1 MSVYTTVSRD
11 ELAPWLRQFT
21 VGELLDLQGIS
32 AGIENTNYFV
42 DTQHGR
48 YVLTLFEKLTASEL
62 PYYIDLMAH
71 LAEHGIPCPGPVA
84 SLDGKRLLQLNG
96 KPACLATRLNGKS
109 VLETTV
115 NHCAQIGEM
124 LASIHLAGKSY
135 PASMDNPR
143 GPKWWKETAPDVLS
157 HMDDADALMLK
168 EELRYQALFRFQD
181 LPRGVIH
188 ADLFRDNALFD
199 GDRLAGIIDFY
210 FACNDAWLYDVAITV
225 NDWCTDSNGVLDRE
239 RMLALLR
246 AYHSVRPF
254 TPIERGA
261 WPVMLR
267 AGALRFWMS
276 RLYDLHFPRP
286 GEQTHAKDPGHFQRI
301 LAGHIAAE
309 SELKRIW
316 V

>member
-1 MSVYTTVSRD
+1 MSVFTSVSRD
-11 ELAPWLRQFT
+11 ELTVWLKQFA
-21 VGELLDLQGIS
+21 VGELLDFQGIS

-48 YVLTLFEKLTASEL
+48 YVLTLFEKLTADEL
-62 PYYIDLMAH
+62 PYYINLMAH

-84 SLDGKRLLQLNG
+84 SLEGQRLLELNG
-96 KPACLATRLNGKS
+96 KPACLVSRLNGKS
-109 VLETTV
+109 VEQTTV
-115 NHCAQIGEM
+115 AHCAAVGEM

-135 PASMDNPR
+135 PAHMDNPR
-143 GPKWWKETAPDVLS
+143 GPKWWKETSPDVLS
-157 HMDDADALMLK
+157 HMDDADAAMLR
-168 EELRYQALFRFQD
+168 EELRYQSLFRFQD

-199 GDRLAGIIDFY
+199 GERLSGVIDFY

-225 NDWCTDSNGVLDRE
+225 NDWCMDANGVLDRE

-246 AYHSVRPF
+246 AYHAVRPLS
-254 TPIERGA
+254 PIERGA

-309 SELKRIW
+309 NELKRIW